1 MRTILCEYCQEKIQA
16 FSINSHLTFCEEY
29 PIQCENK
36 CSYGTVDGKV
46 LIASRKVIRAHL
58 QRECPLQQVACP
70 YAQHGCD
77 TNCVRKNVQQHNV
90 DFMGKH
96 LELVENTLKKTQISL
111 AKQIKKKMVPTKRPP
126 LSNGGVEWCV
136 LYFQNRMF
144 RNKEFQSPPLYSC
157 GYKFRFSIQ
166 FNNQQHLGVNFT
178 LLKEENYGKLKWPLK
193 GDITFLLVN
202 QSSSPICDYKRTISS
217 EDHPLRGWFERP
229 TAVGT
234 PQCYGFVHFIS
245 HLNLS
250 KYIMDDSILLRVVL
264 TCI

>member
-1 MRTILCEYCQEKIQA
+1 MRKILCEYCQEEIQT
-16 FSINSHLTFCEEY
+16 SINSHLTFCEEY

-36 CSYGTVDGKV
+36 CSYGTVDGEV

-58 QRECPLQQVACP
+58 QCECPLQQVACP

-90 DFMGKH
+90 DFMGRH
-96 LELVENTLKKTQISL
+96 LELVENTLKETQISL
-111 AKQIKKKMVPTKRPP
+111 AKQIEENIISTEQSS
-126 LSNGGVEWCV
+126 LSNGGVEWRV
-136 LYFQNRMF
+136 LSIKNRMI
-144 RNKEFQSPPLYSC
+144 RNMEYQGPLLYSC
-157 GYKFRFSIQ
+157 GYKFQFSIQ

-178 LLKEENYGKLKWPLK
+178 LLKGENYGKLKWPLK

-217 EDHPLRGWFERP
+217 KDHPLGGWFKRL

-245 HLNLS
+245 HLDLS
-250 KYIMDDSILLRVVL
+250 KYIMNDSILLRVVL